1 MRLAVFLSAA
11 LSASSAF
18 ALEFSRDATGG
29 IAVIGVTGTFEPG
42 DGERFVRFATD
53 DKAIV
58 ALASPGGELTSA
70 IMIGEHIRMKGYS
83 TVVPP
88 NAICASAC
96 ALTWLAGLVRSGTVT
111 SKIGFHAAYTGKG
124 DVTSSGNALVGAYLN
139 KIGVSYK
146 AIRYITSPDPSDM
159 TWLTF
164 EKARDLGIDILA
176 LDMPKNSEPIGLGG
190 TPATQAAPPPVTAPR
205 TATIG
210 DFRFACVP
218 LVREGRDPVTVI
230 NVMREN
236 NYWRVVHVATSGAQY
251 DRGTQ
256 YRMTADNNQP
266 VWYGQHL
273 KKADTQI
280 RGEVSRIGGK
290 YYYNEKVTGKGELMA
305 DMTSKC
311 EPN

>member
-1 MRLAVFLSAA
+1 MRVTLLLLAAA
-11 LSASSAF
+11 STSPAM
-18 ALEFSRDATGG
+18 ALEFSRDASDK
-29 IAVIGVTGTFEPG
+29 IAIIGVTGTFEPG

-58 ALASPGGELTSA
+58 VLASPGGELTSA
-70 IMIGEHIRMKGYS
+70 ITIGEHIRMKGYS

-88 NAICASAC
+88 NATCASAC
-96 ALTWLAGLVRSGTVT
+96 GLVWLAGVVRSGTVT

-124 DVTSSGNALVGAYLN
+124 DVTSSGNAVVGAYLN

-146 AIRYITSPDPSDM
+146 AIRYITSPEPADM

-164 EKARDLGIDILA
+164 EKARDLGIDIFA
-176 LDMPKNSEPIGLGG
+176 LDMPKSSEPIGLGG
-190 TPATQAAPPPVTAPR
+190 APTPQSAPPATPPR
-205 TATIG
+205 SATIG
-210 DFRFACVP
+210 DFRLACVP

-230 NVMREN
+230 NVTREN
-236 NYWRVVHVATSGAQY
+236 NLWRVVHIAASGAQY

-256 YRMTADNNQP
+256 YRMTADVGFP

-273 KKADTQI
+273 RKADTQI
-280 RGEVSRIGGK
+280 RGEISRINGK
-290 YYYNEKVTGKGELMA
+290 FYYNEKVTGKGELMA

-311 EPN
+311 DSN